1 MGRHAES
8 TSISRTASRK
18 THTDDDFTGFGHR
31 GDLLLVVTNA
41 DAYAAEIGRRTI
53 RYIINNLAGK
63 LAEGE
68 QLLAMSAG
76 QLEAELT
83 DV

>member
-1 MGRHAES
+1 M
-8 TSISRTASRK
+8 
-18 THTDDDFTGFGHR
+18 
-31 GDLLLVVTNA
+31 VTNA

>member
-1 MGRHAES
+1 MRRAINLENTVAYNPS
-8 TSISRTASRK
+8 TPR
-18 THTDDDFTGFGHR
+18 TDDDFTGFGHR

-53 RYIINNLAGK
+53 RYILNNLAGK

-68 QLLAMSAG
+68 QRLAMSAG